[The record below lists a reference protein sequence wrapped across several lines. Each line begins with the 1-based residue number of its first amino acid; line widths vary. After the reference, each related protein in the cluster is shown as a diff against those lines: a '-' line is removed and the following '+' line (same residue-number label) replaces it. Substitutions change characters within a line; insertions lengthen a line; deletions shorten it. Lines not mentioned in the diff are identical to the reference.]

1 MVRQNPREGKYT
13 NDGHGAVQ
21 GGLAPDRR
29 LRHHPV
35 MGADTAVDLVSRG
48 HEALARGDWESA
60 RDAFAAAVD
69 LSPDPEASDG
79 LGRTLWWFGDVDGAI
94 DHRERA
100 YAAFRKRGDAVRAAR
115 IALWLAREY
124 VEAIGNEPAGNGW
137 LARAQGLLRDVEP
150 GPAHGW
156 LELTWGSRSFD
167 PNQMRAHAEAA
178 LETARRSKDAE
189 LEASALALLG
199 RALLLGGEFDAGVT
213 ALDESMVAATAGE
226 VSDPLVFGDICC
238 VVTLACEESG
248 ELERL
253 MRWNDVIE
261 TYMSRHLHGAL
272 ISFCGTCGAE
282 FFQAKGDLETAERCL
297 VEALGAL
304 KGTGHRSRCIHPA
317 AKLAELRMLQGRIE
331 EAERLLAG
339 YQDLPESLGASV
351 GIHRLKGEHA
361 VAAGL
366 LLRRLNQVGDTIVAV
381 PLLSTL
387 VEVQLAHGTV
397 DEARATA
404 GRLASLADRFAHPRV
419 TAIAALAA
427 GRVAR
432 SSGEAAARDHLEGAL
447 SAFERLEMPLEAART
462 RVELAR
468 AMQKDDPDVAGREAR
483 VALETFERLGAG
495 REGEEAAAIVRE
507 VGGPARTGPKDV
519 GVLTARELEVL
530 GLLGEGLTNAEI
542 SARLYIST
550 KTAGN
555 HVSNLL
561 AKLHLRSRQEA
572 AAYAVRSAGE
582 RGT

>member
-1 MVRQNPREGKYT
+1 
-13 NDGHGAVQ
+13 
-21 GGLAPDRR
+21 
-29 LRHHPV
+29 
-35 MGADTAVDLVSRG
+35 MGADTVVDLVSRG
-48 HEALARGDWESA
+48 REALGSGDWESA
-60 RDAFAAAVD
+60 RDAFAAA
-69 LSPDPEASDG
+69 LELGPDPQAFDG
-79 LGRTLWWFGDVDGAI
+79 LGRTLWWLGDVEGAI
-94 DHRERA
+94 DHRESA
-100 YAAFRKRGDAVRAAR
+100 YASFRRRGDAVRAAR

-124 VEAIGNEPAGNGW
+124 AEAIGNEPAGNGW
-137 LARAQGLLRDVEP
+137 IARAKGLLRDVEP

-156 LELTWGSRSFD
+156 LDLTLGSRSLD
-167 PNQMRAHAEAA
+167 PARMRAYAEDA
-178 LETARRSKDAE
+178 LGTARRSGDAE

-199 RALLLGGEFDAGVT
+199 RALLLGGEFDEGVT

-226 VSDPLVFGDICC
+226 VSDPVVFGDICC

-261 TYMSRHLHGAL
+261 TYVSRHLHGAL

-282 FFQAKGDLETAERCL
+282 FFQAKGDLAMAERCL

-304 KGTGHRSRCIHPA
+304 EGTGHRSRCIHPA

-339 YQDLPESLGASV
+339 YEDLPESLGASV

-361 VAAGL
+361 VAAAL

-397 DEARATA
+397 DDAGASA
-404 GRLASLADRFAHPRV
+404 GRLASLADRFAHPRL
-419 TAIAALAA
+419 TAVADLAA

-432 SSGEAAARDHLEGAL
+432 GGGEPVIARDHLERAL
-447 SAFERLEMPLEAART
+447 TAFERLEMPLEAARA
-462 RVELAR
+462 RVELAQ
-468 AMQKDDPDVAGREAR
+468 AIVEDPEVALREAR
-483 VALETFERLGAG
+483 VALESFERLGAG
-495 REGEEAAAIVRE
+495 READSAAAIVRE
-507 VGGPARTGPKDV
+507 LGGPARTGPKDI
-519 GVLTARELEVL
+519 GLLTAREREVL

-542 SARLYIST
+542 AARLYIST

-582 RGT
+582 RAP

>member
-1 MVRQNPREGKYT
+1 VVGT
-13 NDGHGAVQ
+13 
-21 GGLAPDRR
+21 
-29 LRHHPV
+29 
-35 MGADTAVDLVSRG
+35 DTAVDLVSRG
-48 HEALARGDWESA
+48 HEALAHGDWESA

-69 LSPDPEASDG
+69 LSLDPEASDG
-79 LGRTLWWFGDVDGAI
+79 LGRTLWWLGDVDGAI

-100 YAAFRKRGDAVRAAR
+100 YAAFRKRGDAVLAAR

-137 LARAQGLLRDVEP
+137 LARAQGLLRDIEP

-167 PNQMRAHAEAA
+167 PNQMRAYAEAA
-178 LETARRSKDAE
+178 LETARRSGDAE

-213 ALDESMVAATAGE
+213 ALDESMVGATAGE
-226 VSDPLVFGDICC
+226 VSDPVVFGDICC

-282 FFQAKGDLETAERCL
+282 FFQAKGDLDAAERCL
-297 VEALGAL
+297 VQALDAL
-304 KGTGHRSRCIHPA
+304 EGTGHRSRCIHPA

-339 YQDLPESLGASV
+339 HEDLPESLGASV
-351 GIHRLKGEHA
+351 GIHRLRGEHA

-366 LLRRLNQVGDTIVAV
+366 LLRRLNQVGETIIAV

-397 DEARATA
+397 DDARATA
-404 GRLASLADRFAHPRV
+404 GRLASLADRFGHPRL

-432 SSGEAAARDHLEGAL
+432 SSGEADARDHLEGAL

-468 AMQKDDPDVAGREAR
+468 AIREDDPEVAGREAR
-483 VALETFERLGAG
+483 VAREAFERLGAD
-495 REGEEAAAIVRE
+495 READEAAAIVRE
-507 VGGPARTGPKDV
+507 VGGPARTGPKDI
-519 GVLTARELEVL
+519 GLLTAREQEVL

-542 SARLYIST
+542 AARLYIST

-582 RGT
+582 RAT